1 MHSLS
6 HLIEQ
11 SQESG
16 VAIGHFNV
24 SDIGLLNAVFRSAL
38 EVQVPVLVGVSE
50 GERQFTGTRQIAALV
65 HSLREE
71 FDFPVFLN
79 ADHTHSLEGAVE
91 AAKCGFDA
99 ITFDRSALPF
109 EQNINETRQAIEILK
124 SLNPSIIVEGEIGE
138 IGTGSEIHEES
149 PHEPSRLTT
158 PEEAKQFVEAT
169 RIDVLAPAVGNRH
182 GLVKSMVWGAAK
194 KRLDIALITQIK
206 SAVGIPLTLH
216 GGSGT
221 DDDDLRSAIRE
232 GINIVHINTELRVA
246 WRRGLEEGL
255 SQDIY
260 QVVPYKILSFAVESV
275 KRIARSRLELFNG
288 QPFGFREKAGNP
300 LDALGPINA

>member
-6 HLIEQ
+6 KLLEQ
-11 SQESG
+11 SQTSG

-24 SDIGLLNAVFRSAL
+24 SDFVLLKAVFSSAL
-38 EVQVPVLVGVSE
+38 ELKVPVMVGVSE
-50 GERQFTGTRQIAALV
+50 GERNFIGTRQIAALV

-79 ADHTHSLEGAVE
+79 ADHTHSLESAVE

-99 ITFDRSALPF
+99 ITFDRSALSF
-109 EQNINETRQAIEILK
+109 EQNIFETRQAIEALK
-124 SLNPSIIVEGEIGE
+124 SISPGLLIEGEIGE

-149 PHEPSRLTT
+149 PGELSPLTS

-169 RIDVLAPAVGNRH
+169 GVDILAPAVGNRH
-182 GLVKSMVWGAAK
+182 GLLKSMVWGTTK
-194 KRLDIALITQIK
+194 KHLDVALISRIK
-206 SAVGIPLTLH
+206 KATGIPLTLH

-221 DDDDLRSAIRE
+221 DDADLQNAISA

-246 WRRGLEEGL
+246 WRRGLEQGL
-255 SQDIY
+255 AEDIN
-260 QVVPYKILSFAVESV
+260 QVVPYKILPFAVESV
-275 KRIARSRLELFNG
+275 KRVVRSRLQLFNG
-288 QPFGFREKAGNP
+288 RPFGFQEKGGIQRVA
-300 LDALGPINA
+300 